1 MKMQKHLEQYEQFR
15 TCLDGIEIQCFLSY
29 EPGSTG
35 WADECAYPESAS
47 VEYVLL
53 NGTDICEWMNPNVL
67 EVIAARYLARRNN
80 EIEDARTEKRIEMLP

>member
-1 MKMQKHLEQYEQFR
+1 MQKHFEQYEQFT

-53 NGTDICEWMNPNVL
+53 NGTDIQEWMKPNVL
-67 EVIAARYLARRNN
+67 EVISARYLAQRNN